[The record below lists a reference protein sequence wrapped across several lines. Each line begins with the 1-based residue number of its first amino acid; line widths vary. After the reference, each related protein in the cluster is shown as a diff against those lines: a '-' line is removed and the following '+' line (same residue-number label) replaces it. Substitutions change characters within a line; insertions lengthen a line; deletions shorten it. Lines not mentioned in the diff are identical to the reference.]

1 MLDFESDTGGGRIPV
16 TVVAGASE
24 GVCVRLLRRLD
35 AGGAGGGVMSIVNG
49 PLKAAHA
56 AIGPVEHIDGRM
68 VPHAVGCLCCVGRS
82 PLTDALRRHYSRRSQ
97 GETRFAR
104 VFIELEAGADPA
116 PVLQTLL
123 NNALVTQYYR
133 LDGLVAVLDPAAAIS
148 LQEGVRKAVAMADRV
163 LWAGDQALPQSLVRA
178 VAALAPAAMPVI
190 AEAAPGVGDMLTG
203 CGYHDA
209 VGVRGGLGRWLGA
222 DALAQAGPG
231 SPGERIQRFCVDL
244 PASMGWEGFHTW
256 IDAGMRMNGDVIWR
270 VRGAIALEGE
280 NGPVLVQGVQQ
291 VLQPPVRLSG
301 WGDLPRRSR
310 LSFVTCDL
318 DRAAVVE
325 SLERDLPVFDAQ
337 ARERHLRR
345 IRAMADP
352 SLPA

>member
-1 MLDFESDTGGGRIPV
+1 MLDFESDTGGGRVPV

-24 GVCVRLLRRLD
+24 GACVRLLGRLD
-35 AGGAGGGVMSIVNG
+35 FEAAGGGVLAIVNG
-49 PLKAAHA
+49 PMKQAPAVAGL
-56 AIGPVEHIDGRM
+56 VEHIDGRM

-82 PLTDALRRHYSRRSQ
+82 PLTDALRGHYARRSH
-97 GETRFAR
+97 GESRFAR
-104 VFIELEAGADPA
+104 VVIELEPGDDPA

-133 LDGLVAVLDPAAAIS
+133 LDGLVAVLNGAASTS
-148 LQEGVRKAVAMADRV
+148 LQAGVRKAVAMADRV
-163 LWAGDQALPQSLVRA
+163 LWVGEQPLPPSLAHEVA
-178 VAALAPAAMPVI
+178 VLAPAAMPVI
-190 AEAAPGVGDMLTG
+190 AETAPRLGERLTG

-209 VGVRGGLGRWLGA
+209 VRDGNGLGRWLGA
-222 DALAQAGPG
+222 ESLEQAGPG
-231 SPGERIQRFCVDL
+231 APGERVQRFCVDL
-244 PASMGWEGFHTW
+244 PSRMGWEGFHTW

-270 VRGAIALEGE
+270 VRGVVALEGE
-280 NGPVLVQGVQQ
+280 DGPILVQGVQQ
-291 VLQPPVRLSG
+291 VLQPPVRLPA

-325 SLERDLPVFDAQ
+325 SLARDLPVFDAQ
-337 ARERHLRR
+337 ARERQQRR